1 MASSRT
7 RAELRE
13 SFVRRKSVE
22 KVPQQNDSQTIVV
35 ITSADGWQV
44 VDAKVTL
51 PLEVWDT
58 ELTPVTDLINDAQ
71 IKMPITDNLMSTE
84 LYVLR
89 STGLGRYYLLRI
101 KFDKIKDN

>member
-7 RAELRE
+7 RAGLRE

-22 KVPQQNDSQTIVV
+22 KVPQQNDGQTNV
-35 ITSADGWQV
+35 ISSADGWHV
-44 VDAKVTL
+44 VEAKVPL

-71 IKMPITDNLMSTE
+71 IKMPITDNPMSTE
-84 LYVLR
+84 LCVLR

-101 KFDKIKDN
+101 KFDKIKDS